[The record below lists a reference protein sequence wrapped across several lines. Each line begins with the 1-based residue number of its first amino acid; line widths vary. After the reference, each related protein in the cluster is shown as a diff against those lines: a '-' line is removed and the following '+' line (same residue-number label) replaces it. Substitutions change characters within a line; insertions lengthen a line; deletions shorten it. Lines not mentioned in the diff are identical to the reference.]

1 MTPDPAPSRPVTG
14 QRLRVAGLVAVA
26 AALGALALTVPLP
39 TPEQVR
45 EWVLGTGPF
54 APLAYVAVYVAAALV
69 LVPRPLLSLAGGTLF
84 GAVAGS
90 ALAVVGAT
98 AAALAS
104 FFVARALGRDL
115 VAARLE
121 RGALG
126 RVDGLLRRHG
136 WLAVLQLR
144 LLPVVPFSAVNYACG
159 VTSLRPAHFA
169 LGTAVGSVPATV
181 LVVLAGA
188 SLDDPTSPGFLVP
201 LVLAVVLCAGAALV
215 ARRRARD
222 HAATGPG
229 GTGQ

>member
-1 MTPDPAPSRPVTG
+1 MAPHPALSGVLAR
-14 QRLRVAGLVAVA
+14 RLRLAGLLVVVAV
-26 AALGALALTVPLP
+26 LATLAFTVPLP
-39 TPEQVR
+39 SPDQVR
-45 EWVLGTGPF
+45 DWVLGTGPF
-54 APLAYVAVYVAAALV
+54 APLTYLAVYVAATLV
-69 LVPRPLLSLAGGTLF
+69 LVPRPLLSLAGGSLF
-84 GAVAGS
+84 GAAGGT

-104 FFVARALGRDL
+104 FFLARALGREL

-126 RVDGLLRRHG
+126 RVDALLRRHG

-144 LLPVVPFSAVNYACG
+144 LLPVIPFSAVNYACG

-188 SLDDPTSPGFLVP
+188 ALDDPTSPGFLVP
-201 LVLAVVLCAGAALV
+201 LGVAVVLGAATAVV
-215 ARRRARD
+215 ARRRSAD
-222 HAATGPG
+222 QTAVEPG
-229 GTGQ
+229 ETEK